1 VTAVDVTAVDVTAV
15 DVEEVPMP
23 SGSTV
28 ATLCPSP
35 HRRPAG
41 RPALRLVGPPPPTY
55 WHRRVAVLLAALV
68 LVAGLGL
75 VLRAAGGSITHEPP
89 AAPANLS
96 SPTGGYVVQPGDTIW
111 SVARRLQPE
120 GDVRP
125 VVDRLVAARGSA
137 GLAVGEVVHVGGS

>member
-1 VTAVDVTAVDVTAV
+1 
-15 DVEEVPMP
+15 MP

-35 HRRPAG
+35 QRRPPG
-41 RPALRLVGPPPPTY
+41 RPELRLVGPPPPTF
-55 WHRRVAVLLAALV
+55 WPRRVAVLLAAL
-68 LVAGLGL
+68 LLAAGVGL

-89 AAPANLS
+89 AAPAN
-96 SPTGGYVVQPGDTIW
+96 PIAATADYVVQPGDTVW

-125 VVDRLVAARGSA
+125 VVDRLVAARGSS
-137 GLAVGEVVHVGGS
+137 GLAVGEVIHIREAS